1 MRGGALEAPAAEYI
15 GAGSPG
21 AVPCSVR
28 PRLRLL
34 SSLALRP
41 LLRACASPRPGPAR
55 TISADSPLYNG
66 IARTRRLQRA
76 SSCVPFMG
84 MMGCRMLSRGRLLAW
99 VLLCA
104 AGVTVPAGGS
114 EGGPDDARAWGAPPP
129 HTSDVSDAIPPRRG
143 SSRSVLI
150 PPPNACCHPR
160 PARACRS
167 ADTLTPAVPWA
178 DTPLWRLAE
187 GGGAARLEGA
197 AWTRVARAAAERAE
211 DARCRPLVRGAL
223 EPPPVAHAGGSG
235 SQAHAVSVFVLLP
248 ARHTARRRHG
258 ARRVRA
264 GGA

>member
-1 MRGGALEAPAAEYI
+1 MRRGGALEAPAAEYI

-41 LLRACASPRPGPAR
+41 VPLPRAGLPTILRCQRHCTKSQVAACEFVRP
-55 TISADSPLYNG
+55 IH
-66 IARTRRLQRA
+66 
-76 SSCVPFMG
+76 
-84 MMGCRMLSRGRLLAW
+84 MGCRMLSRGRLLAW

-150 PPPNACCHPR
+150 PPRTLAVTPRDGLPSR

-235 SQAHAVSVFVLLP
+235 SQAHAVSVLVLSP